1 MNPDSFDS
9 DNLLLGIKLRTFLLK
24 FALCNFSFSILFS
37 EKILQCHIFLFSNW
51 KGFKLKNY
59 YICFTHLLF
68 FKKEIWLG
76 TKYMWK
82 TFLSPEIHLK
92 NRTETQLTM
101 NRRKKKRFSWFL
113 QMQLLQITIALQKV
127 FVESV
132 SIFKQNREVP
142 VQS

>member
-101 NRRKKKRFSWFL
+101 NRRKKK
-113 QMQLLQITIALQKV
+113 KV
-127 FVESV
+127 FLIFTDAVTSNYHCIAESLCGI
-132 SIFKQNREVP
+132 SEYI
-142 VQS
+142 